1 MEDLKMNQHNYE
13 KMVTLR
19 FQGMVK
25 AYEEQNKLENVT
37 EWSFEERLAHLLDS
51 EFDSRKNSKIERLVK
66 QANFS
71 DSNARLEDIQYLSD
85 RHLTKDV
92 FQKLST
98 NKYLDEHKN
107 IIFVGATGSGKSY
120 LACALGKNACL
131 SGIRVNYIRLP
142 DLLTDLELARVEG
155 RYPKVVKQYQK
166 IDLLIIDE
174 FLLFPTP
181 QQAQQDI
188 LEVLERRYRLH
199 STIFC
204 SQFKVDGWHE

>member
-1 MEDLKMNQHNYE
+1 M
-13 KMVTLR
+13 
-19 FQGMVK
+19 
-25 AYEEQNKLENVT
+25 
-37 EWSFEERLAHLLDS
+37 
-51 EFDSRKNSKIERLVK
+51 
-66 QANFS
+66 
-71 DSNARLEDIQYLSD
+71 QYLSD
-85 RHLTKDV
+85 RHLNKDV

-131 SGIRVNYIRLP
+131 SGTRVNYIRLP
-142 DLLTDLELARVEG
+142 DLLADLKLARIEG
-155 RYPKVVKQYQK
+155 RYPKVVKQCQK

-174 FLLFPTP
+174 FLLVPIP

-204 SQFKVDGWHE
+204 SQFKVDGWHERLGGGVLADAILDRALSKSQQILIEGEKSMRSRI